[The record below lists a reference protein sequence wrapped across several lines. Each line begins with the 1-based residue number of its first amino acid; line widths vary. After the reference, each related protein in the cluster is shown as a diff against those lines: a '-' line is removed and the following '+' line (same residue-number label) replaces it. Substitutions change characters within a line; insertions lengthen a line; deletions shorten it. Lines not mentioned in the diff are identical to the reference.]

1 MPTVSPDYMQKGV
14 SNPFYTVDGVT
25 ERIVKT
31 KLEAKKVRYKKLIF
45 KCVNKVSGKTILD
58 SRGKFLFQLTD
69 NKTIILPYNVKL
81 IKKQVK
87 THYGMP
93 TRKDATASSN
103 VNEFLT
109 VYFLKQEYEGTREL
123 ENKSC
128 KDCRGKTGVL
138 DGDERPITFMRLCE
152 MLDKDATSERDI
164 KIGYQNSLAVAKDI
178 KPNKIKNVY
187 WTPKSKPKI

>member
-58 SRGKFLFQLTD
+58 SRGKILFQLTD

-103 VNEFLT
+103 VNELVPT
-109 VYFLKQEYEGTREL
+109 TM
-123 ENKSC
+123 S
-128 KDCRGKTGVL
+128 
-138 DGDERPITFMRLCE
+138 
-152 MLDKDATSERDI
+152 SH
-164 KIGYQNSLAVAKDI
+164 S
-178 KPNKIKNVY
+178 
-187 WTPKSKPKI
+187 